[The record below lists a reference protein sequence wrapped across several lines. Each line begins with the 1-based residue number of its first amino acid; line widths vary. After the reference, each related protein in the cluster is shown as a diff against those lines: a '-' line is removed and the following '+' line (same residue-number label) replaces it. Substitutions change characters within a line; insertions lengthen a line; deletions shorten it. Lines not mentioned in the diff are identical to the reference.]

1 MTNFISVA
9 TAQMNDSSSDSSLD
23 SDEPANHAMVLDCIL
38 ADIQKNDQGNAI
50 LDSNGDP
57 ELEKFSF
64 KFKNTYRN
72 NKEIVLEAGKIEYTS
87 KFPLI
92 FYLDDE
98 YSPKVFYYIDIDF
111 VPPIPD
117 SE

>member
-1 MTNFISVA
+1 MTNLILVA
-9 TAQMNDSSSDSSLD
+9 TAELGNGH
-23 SDEPANHAMVLDCIL
+23 AYHAMVLDCVL
-38 ADIQKNDQGNAI
+38 ADMVTDYQGNPV

-57 ELEKFSF
+57 ELENYSF

-72 NKEIVLEAGKIEYTS
+72 NKEIEMKAGKIEPIYEFT
-87 KFPLI
+87 LI